1 MITRIAAIAGSVFAD
16 AIRRR
21 IVLLIGFF
29 GFVLAVAIPSLPSY
43 GFGVEGG
50 VFREVALALTY
61 AAAVVL
67 ALVLAAN
74 RVPGEIERRTLYNVL
89 AKPVHRA
96 EYLAGTWA
104 GVVAVLGVMIAGFTV
119 VEQAIG
125 WFAYDRQFMWILWEG
140 ALAIWM
146 ECSVLAAF
154 AVAVS
159 AAAGPVVVVIA
170 SAALLFIGHARD
182 GVLGSDAPA
191 LARALYPSLDTFN
204 IISPVAHGSGVGGAY
219 IAGMLVSFVG
229 WVGVLLLLGAVILR
243 RRDL

>member
-1 MITRIAAIAGSVFAD
+1 MMTRVVAIAGSVFAD

-50 VFREVALALTY
+50 VFREVALALTF
-61 AAAVVL
+61 AAGVVL

-74 RVPGEIERRTLYNVL
+74 RVPGEIERRTVYNVL
-89 AKPVHRA
+89 AKPVHRV
-96 EYLAGTWA
+96 EYLVGTWA

-125 WFAYDRQFMWILWEG
+125 WFGYGHQLMWILWEG

-146 ECSVLAAF
+146 ECSVLTAF

-170 SAALLFIGHARD
+170 SAAMLFIGHARD
-182 GVLGSDAPA
+182 GLLGLDAPA
-191 LARALYPSLDTFN
+191 VARALYPSLDTFN
-204 IISPVAHGSGVGGAY
+204 IISPVAHGAGVGAAY
-219 IAGMLVSFVG
+219 IGGMVLSFAGWIG
-229 WVGVLLLLGAVILR
+229 ILLLIGGAIFR
-243 RRDL
+243 GRDL